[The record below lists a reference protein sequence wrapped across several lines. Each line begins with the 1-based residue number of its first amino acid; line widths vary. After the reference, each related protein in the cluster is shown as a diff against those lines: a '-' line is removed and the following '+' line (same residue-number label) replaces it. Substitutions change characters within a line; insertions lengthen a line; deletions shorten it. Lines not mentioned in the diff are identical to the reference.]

1 MFRWDDIPKLKSTNT
16 NNGFF
21 DIDTHFKTLY
31 ELKQTSTNIEAELK
45 KYKKHLYDLSIIYYS
60 IFSQLFNTFDT
71 DLKMKKST
79 SVIRIDIEGANYNT
93 SELIYVNKAWD
104 DFCNGLSITGYQYT
118 STNVMINNSDEIN
131 CKYLTINLK

>member
-1 MFRWDDIPKLKSTNT
+1 MFRWDDIPKLKLTNT
-16 NNGFF
+16 NNGFL

-31 ELKQTSTNIEAELK
+31 ELKQASTNVEAELK

-79 SVIRIDIEGANYNT
+79 SVIKIEIEGVNYNT

-104 DFCNGLSITGYQYT
+104 DFCNGLSITGYQYV
-118 STNVMINNSDEIN
+118 STDEI
-131 CKYLTINLK
+131 KHKSLTINLIN